1 MGVKEV
7 VMGVSVWVALNGA
20 CQAEP
25 AITEGVIRFTGSI
38 VEPGCRTDMN
48 PDVAIELIECPHAA
62 RGTTLNVTHMGGQ
75 GSHTPGVSARLTADS
90 GPDESYY
97 NQRYTLV
104 DAAGKPV
111 LNGTWLVTLTTP

>member
-7 VMGVSVWVALNGA
+7 VMGVSLWVALNGA

-25 AITEGVIRFTGSI
+25 ALTEGVIRFTGSI

-48 PDVAIELIECPHAA
+48 PGVAIELFECPRAA
-62 RGTTLNVTHMGGQ
+62 RGATLDVTHMGGQ
-75 GSHTPGVSARLTADS
+75 GNQTPGVSARLIADS
-90 GPDESYY
+90 GTDEPYY
-97 NQRYTLV
+97 NQRYALV

-111 LNGTWLVTLTTP
+111 LDGTWLVTLTAP